1 MIPYWNNSAL
11 IHLFLKLDAIVN
23 LTMTPSNPV
32 YINNGSTA
40 RLVWDYSDPNNEIF
54 ATIFS
59 VLVDG
64 KKGKEFKRMLVKRNG
79 VVQNHPDMPSA
90 YKGRV
95 SMEAT
100 ATLVIEKVTPRDN
113 TQYRRKL
120 FDGTTNPESKIQLLV
135 TGCCTRLLTH
145 LFLTVLNTRQS
156 KCTFLRAIFRENQKS
171 QDTRKKIDFFFS
183 FTKTSLLVT

>member
-11 IHLFLKLDAIVN
+11 IRLFLKLDAIVN
-23 LTMTPSNPV
+23 FTMTPSNLV

-64 KKGKEFKRMLVKRNG
+64 KKGKEFKRMLVKKNG

-113 TQYRRKL
+113 TQYRCKL
-120 FDGTTNPESKIQLLV
+120 FDGTTNPE
-135 TGCCTRLLTH
+135 
-145 LFLTVLNTRQS
+145 
-156 KCTFLRAIFRENQKS
+156 
-171 QDTRKKIDFFFS
+171 RKFS
-183 FTKTSLLVT
+183 FLWQVCVEKWHLLY

>member
-11 IHLFLKLDAIVN
+11 IRLFLKLDAIVN
-23 LTMTPSNPV
+23 FTMTPSNPV

-64 KKGKEFKRMLVKRNG
+64 IKGKEFKRMLVKRNG

-113 TQYRRKL
+113 TQYRCKL

-135 TGCCTRLLTH
+135 TGMCWKMT
-145 LFLTVLNTRQS
+145 FVVLD
-156 KCTFLRAIFRENQKS
+156 C
-171 QDTRKKIDFFFS
+171 
-183 FTKTSLLVT
+183 